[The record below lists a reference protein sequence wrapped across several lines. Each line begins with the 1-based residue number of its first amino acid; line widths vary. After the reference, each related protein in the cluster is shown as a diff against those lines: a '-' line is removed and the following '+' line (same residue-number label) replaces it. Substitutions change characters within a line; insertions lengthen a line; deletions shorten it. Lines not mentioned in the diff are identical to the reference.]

1 LGLPLDD
8 STFFDICLARGS
20 MALASL
26 PPSLSS
32 SDGSN
37 KESTLTKFP
46 LLNTPLFTFTR
57 KCSYLPPSLT
67 LSTILAYTLHSTCS
81 PLPRPHR
88 RHSPSISDPT
98 IFPLIN
104 RFCFNPS
111 FGSLLGEY
119 ICNYPITTFLWRLFL
134 PTTHVAMTSSPLPSY
149 TAPLFPLITSTS
161 SPFYP
166 NTQNITTS
174 KFSGLGQLPCFLESI
189 DHLPSS
195 SIHQPTIL
203 LGSFVKLHLDLTY
216 TPPIPKSHHST

>member
-1 LGLPLDD
+1 MSLILSSLPLPFIHRYARVKGWSRIGSVVLGLPLDD

-104 RFCFNPS
+104 RFCFDPS

-119 ICNYPITTFLWRLFL
+119 ICNYPITTSLWRLFL
-134 PTTHVAMTSSPLPSY
+134 PTTHAAMASSNPALLHCPAVPPYYFYVIPFLPQHTKHHY
-149 TAPLFPLITSTS
+149 IEIFGTWST
-161 SPFYP
+161 
-166 NTQNITTS
+166 T
-174 KFSGLGQLPCFLESI
+174 LLP
-189 DHLPSS
+189 
-195 SIHQPTIL
+195 
-203 LGSFVKLHLDLTY
+203 
-216 TPPIPKSHHST
+216 